1 MWLWSPEHLTNGP
14 LFFYSEPFLILFVPV
29 GQSARLVPLVLK
41 VYSARVQL
49 RSILW
54 VKDLRSDRADL
65 SSALCT
71 LPPLQVSIFTSG
83 LYLSSLLTGT
93 EDGIRGSVHGTHMHW
108 HFLDVP

>member
-65 SSALCT
+65 SSALFAHFH
-71 LPPLQVSIFTSG
+71 PSKSVYSHQVCI
-83 LYLSSLLTGT
+83 Y
-93 EDGIRGSVHGTHMHW
+93 HHY
-108 HFLDVP
+108 